1 MLDSAPGSTLRHVGV
16 TLLVIA
22 TLSGCSPGAGD
33 SVLVFG
39 AASLTNVLQAQAGH
53 YVAAR
58 DLPADAIRFHFHS
71 STVCAT
77 QIQKGAP
84 ADLFVSA
91 DDALVV
97 GLARGGFVERN
108 GYTRLVSNQLAL
120 IVPRA
125 FPSSIRTVEDL
136 AASGWRRFAL
146 GDPETVPAGKYG
158 KQALESLH
166 VWPAVAPR
174 LLIAENV
181 RLALLYVARGE
192 ADAGLVYVTDAASE
206 PDVELVDVI
215 GAEHSAPIIYSAAV
229 IRGTRKG
236 QATRA
241 FLDFLAG
248 SEAAVIWKRY
258 GFAPLTSRGRIP
270 GLPAGQDD

>member
-1 MLDSAPGSTLRHVGV
+1 M
-16 TLLVIA
+16 
-22 TLSGCSPGAGD
+22 
-33 SVLVFG
+33 
-39 AASLTNVLQAQAGH
+39 
-53 YVAAR
+53 
-58 DLPADAIRFHFHS
+58 
-71 STVCAT
+71 
-77 QIQKGAP
+77 
-84 ADLFVSA
+84 
-91 DDALVV
+91 
-97 GLARGGFVERN
+97 ERN
-108 GYTRLVSNQLAL
+108 GYARLVSNQLAL
-120 IVPRA
+120 IVPAA
-125 FPSSIRTVEDL
+125 FPSSIRTVGDL

-158 KQALESLH
+158 KQTLESLH

-174 LLIAENV
+174 LLVAETV

-192 ADAGLVYVTDAASE
+192 ADAGLVYVTDAANE

-248 SEAAVIWKRY
+248 SEAAVIWRRY
-258 GFAPLTSRGRIP
+258 GFAPLTRRGRIP
-270 GLPAGQDD
+270 GLPAGQD